1 MYAEA
6 LNELTTSYEVS
17 SWDGIK
23 AYTINRDPE
32 EMRKGIKPVRMR
44 AGVPDYDPPIY
55 DNPAKFRIKLKRE
68 RQIELF
74 AEGKRYY
81 DLRRWKDA
89 ELEESVPV
97 YGCYTFMTESQK
109 DLFHT
114 PVPISNLSATFSSK
128 MYFWPIKHD
137 ELKRNKRLTQNPGWT
152 YND

>member
-1 MYAEA
+1 
-6 LNELTTSYEVS
+6 
-17 SWDGIK
+17 
-23 AYTINRDPE
+23 
-32 EMRKGIKPVRMR
+32 MR
-44 AGVPDYDPPIY
+44 AGVPDYDTPIY

-109 DLFHT
+109 DLSIHRYPYLIFQQLFH
-114 PVPISNLSATFSSK
+114 PKCISGL
-128 MYFWPIKHD
+128 
-137 ELKRNKRLTQNPGWT
+137 
-152 YND
+152 